1 MSPKH
6 LVRLSLVTVSIG
18 CSCYAAP
25 FLTIGDGAELFL
37 TGNLGMRADDN
48 IYLAKDASSDLIFEL
63 APGAELSFG
72 KNAQLKGKLVLVE
85 NFTSYSDHSDLNTNL
100 FSADF
105 VSRYDD
111 GKLRLGYDLG
121 FRELNQN
128 SFDARPTLA
137 GLTPGLVRRDNFVT
151 AATAES
157 EISPKSAVSAAL
169 AFSRDNYKRAGYADT
184 DSLTVP
190 IDFYYK
196 WTPKTD
202 LSAGYRYRDTQVDIG
217 QDSTDHFFNVGARG
231 EFSPKLT
238 GRFAVGLN
246 RRTLNRGGDANQ
258 LGLEARFAYELTPKT
273 SLEFGASNDFGTS
286 PQGQQLR
293 NKIVHGLLTAKLSPE
308 WSVNA
313 GLSWRAIDY
322 GPRTDGFFE
331 GQAGTTFIVSPH
343 VRIVGNFVHR
353 NYRSDVRFNE
363 FKNNVF
369 SVAANFRY

>member
-1 MSPKH
+1 M
-6 LVRLSLVTVSIG
+6 
-18 CSCYAAP
+18 
-25 FLTIGDGAELFL
+25 
-37 TGNLGMRADDN
+37 
-48 IYLAKDASSDLIFEL
+48 
-63 APGAELSFG
+63 
-72 KNAQLKGKLVLVE
+72 
-85 NFTSYSDHSDLNTNL
+85 
-100 FSADF
+100 
-105 VSRYDD
+105 
-111 GKLRLGYDLG
+111 
-121 FRELNQN
+121 
-128 SFDARPTLA
+128 
-137 GLTPGLVRRDNFVT
+137 
-151 AATAES
+151 
-157 EISPKSAVSAAL
+157 
-169 AFSRDNYKRAGYADT
+169 
-184 DSLTVP
+184 P